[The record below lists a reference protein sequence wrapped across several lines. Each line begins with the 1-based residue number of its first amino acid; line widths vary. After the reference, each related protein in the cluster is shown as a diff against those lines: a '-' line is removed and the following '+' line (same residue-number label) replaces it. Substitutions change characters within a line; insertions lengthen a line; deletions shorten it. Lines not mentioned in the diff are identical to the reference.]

1 MFHPPAK
8 FFCFRKQLFYPLAT
22 QTAHESFWRFVG
34 VGLSKFFMYRSRQ
47 RIKRSL
53 TCFIQQRKSLVLFS
67 LTGMWLP
74 KLLMPRP
81 IRWQEQAE
89 ARPAAGICPKR
100 CSPVWDASCP
110 GSANRQLL
118 ASCLLLAAS
127 GQQFALLNAWNQC
140 FWRGVSTIRAGAFPI
155 QQQNRAAAFS
165 QAAALSICSSVQ
177 GTQTHEICA
186 LWRI

>member
-89 ARPAAGICPKR
+89 SRPAAGICPKR

-110 GSANRQLL
+110 VI
-118 ASCLLLAAS
+118 
-127 GQQFALLNAWNQC
+127 LN
-140 FWRGVSTIRAGAFPI
+140 
-155 QQQNRAAAFS
+155 
-165 QAAALSICSSVQ
+165 QAAAACILPVAGSQWSAVRFAQRLEPMLLAGCVHHPSRCFPYPTTKQSGRLFTGGRSFHLQ
-177 GTQTHEICA
+177 FCTGDTDP
-186 LWRI
+186 